1 MNQDSRDKLSDLQM
15 RNAVRNSVDSGA
27 VTKFQLEDIPLKKF
41 YEQAE
46 YIENVY
52 LPKLEQTRGKES
64 GDYKF
69 FVEMYRS
76 LVYAVMIV
84 DRGDRLIRQCQQ
96 LKQFNTFLQQR
107 ADLAERELSKYTAME
122 DLLMTDG
129 MDKIAA
135 AVKQRIEDTFK

>member
-1 MNQDSRDKLSDLQM
+1 MNQDSRDKLADLQM

-27 VTKFQLEDIPLKKF
+27 LSKFQVDDIPLKKF

-46 YIENVY
+46 YIEHVM
-52 LPKLEQTRGKES
+52 LPKVETARGKNS
-64 GDYKF
+64 ADYKF
-69 FVEMYRS
+69 FVEVYRS

-84 DRGDRLIRQCQQ
+84 DRGDRLIRQCQH
-96 LKQFNTFLQQR
+96 LRQFNTFLQER

-122 DLLMTDG
+122 DLLLTDG